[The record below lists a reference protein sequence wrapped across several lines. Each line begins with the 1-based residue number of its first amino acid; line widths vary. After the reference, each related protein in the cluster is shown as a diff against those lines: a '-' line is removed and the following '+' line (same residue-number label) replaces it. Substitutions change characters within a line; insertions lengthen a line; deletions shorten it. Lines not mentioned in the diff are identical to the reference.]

1 MKIVTLLPLYNHIDR
16 KFYWKDIIQIWETFK
31 KVKWFNFSFWSLNK
45 QAKRLSVEGTQYE
58 WSKNIISLLWKLI
71 TKSKEIDILHL
82 YWIKRDTLFISI
94 IYKFFNK
101 TWFIYVKSDSSLLR
115 NWIDTRT
122 SLNIIPNIILRI
134 FLKNIN
140 VLGLEDKTLL
150 KYFKNRF
157 PKFQNKFMFLPC
169 WAVELENDELIL
181 KKENIITL
189 CWRFGAKEKNF
200 EIIIDMLLEENN
212 DFLKNWNIQFIW
224 EIHTN
229 FQDKINHLL
238 KLKPELKNKIILH
251 WFIYDKKDLYKLL
264 NKSKI
269 FIITSLSE
277 WEPNVQFDAM
287 YCWNVMLSRD
297 VWTIRQNYPEKF
309 TIFFDDLWNLK
320 SKLTNIIEKTNEMNI
335 SDYQWIKDICIKEF
349 TWEKSLKPLLDKF

>member
-1 MKIVTLLPLYNHIDR
+1 
-16 KFYWKDIIQIWETFK
+16 
-31 KVKWFNFSFWSLNK
+31 
-45 QAKRLSVEGTQYE
+45 
-58 WSKNIISLLWKLI
+58 
-71 TKSKEIDILHL
+71 
-82 YWIKRDTLFISI
+82 
-94 IYKFFNK
+94 
-101 TWFIYVKSDSSLLR
+101 
-115 NWIDTRT
+115 
-122 SLNIIPNIILRI
+122 
-134 FLKNIN
+134 
-140 VLGLEDKTLL
+140 
-150 KYFKNRF
+150 
-157 PKFQNKFMFLPC
+157 MFLPC
-169 WAVELENDELIL
+169 WAVELENDKLIL